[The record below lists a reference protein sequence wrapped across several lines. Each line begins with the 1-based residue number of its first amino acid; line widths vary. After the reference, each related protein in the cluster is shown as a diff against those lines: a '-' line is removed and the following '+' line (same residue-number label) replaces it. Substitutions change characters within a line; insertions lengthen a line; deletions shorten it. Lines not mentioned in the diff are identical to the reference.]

1 MESVRA
7 IKEQQKLSV
16 AALRS
21 LVIDQTNK
29 AKSGHPGMAL
39 DIAPALYA
47 LYRDHLVADPA
58 HPDWINRD
66 RFVLSSGHVSA
77 LLYAMLHVAGYDLSM
92 DDLKS
97 FRQVGSRTP
106 GHPEV
111 DVTPGVDSSSG
122 PLGQGIGQAVGMA
135 IAEKAIA
142 ASYKEGSKIMN
153 HYTYCICGD
162 GCLEEG
168 ISQEAISL
176 AGHLKLNKL
185 ILIYDENGSTLD
197 GPTDDSLSE
206 NVKLR
211 FLSSEWNVLEV
222 NDGNSIES
230 ISSSI
235 AKAKRSKVYPTLII
249 VHTKIGY
256 GSKNEGNHK
265 THGEPLGVEDGAYAK
280 ARYNYNYPEFFVP
293 SEVYEDLKS
302 TFRKRGEEAY
312 KTYCDEINAYKIY
325 HKEDYE
331 TLLASFNKDI
341 SRLVKNVATIEEKD
355 SEATRSTS
363 GRVLTNFYKTIPFL
377 FGGSADVAGSTKTN
391 MKDVKMFTNATPEG
405 HDVHWGIREFAMAS
419 ACNGI
424 ALHGGLRPYCSCFLV
439 FSDYMKNAIRM
450 AALQNLPVVYLFTH
464 DSLAVGED
472 GPTHQPIEQLVMLRS
487 IPNVRV
493 IRPCDQKEVEAAYIS
508 AFSRTDGP
516 TAIILSRQN
525 LPLLENTSIEKA
537 KKGGYKVK
545 SYKNPDC
552 VLLSTGSEVSLSI
565 EASSLLEEK
574 GIHADVV
581 SLPCLVEFDK
591 LDEKEKEKI
600 LTLPYEK
607 RISIEMAST
616 FGWGKYAKFNIG
628 VDTFGCSGK
637 PNEVLEKYGFSKEAL
652 SEKIALLLLR
662 K

>member
-7 IKEQQKLSV
+7 IKEQEKLSV

-77 LLYAMLHVAGYDLSM
+77 LLYAMLHIAGYDLTM
-92 DDLKS
+92 EDLKS
-97 FRQVGSRTP
+97 FRQLNSRTP

-111 DVTPGVDSSSG
+111 GVTPGVDSSSG

-135 IAEKAIA
+135 MSEKAIA
-142 ASYKEGSKIMN
+142 ASYKEGSKIMD
-153 HYTYCICGD
+153 HYTYCLCGD

-176 AGHLKLNKL
+176 AGHFKLNKL

-197 GPTDDSLSE
+197 GPTLDSLSE
-206 NVKLR
+206 NVKFR

-222 NDGNSIES
+222 KDGNSIEA
-230 ISSSI
+230 ISSCI
-235 AKAKRSKVYPTLII
+235 GKAKKSKVYPTLII
-249 VHTKIGY
+249 VHTRIGY
-256 GSKNEGNHK
+256 GSKNEGDHK
-265 THGEPLGVEDGAYAK
+265 THGEPLGEEDGAYAK
-280 ARYNYNYPEFFVP
+280 AKYHYDYPPFFVP
-293 SEVYEDLKS
+293 NEVYEDLKS

-312 KTYCDEINAYKIY
+312 KNYCDQFNAYKIY
-325 HKEDYE
+325 HKEDFD
-331 TLLASFNKDI
+331 LFNASFSKDI
-341 SRLVKNVATIEEKD
+341 SSLVKKVETINTKD
-355 SEATRSTS
+355 IEATRATS
-363 GRVLTNFYKTIPFL
+363 GRVLTSFYKAIPFL

-391 MKDVKMFTNATPEG
+391 VKDIKMFTNATPEG

-439 FSDYMKNAIRM
+439 FADYMKNAIRM

-472 GPTHQPIEQLVMLRS
+472 GPTHQPIEQLAMLRS
-487 IPNVRV
+487 IPNLRV
-493 IRPCDQKEVEAAYIS
+493 MRPCDQREVEAAYNF
-508 AFSRTDGP
+508 AFSRIDGP

-525 LPLLENTSIEKA
+525 LPLLENSSKEKA
-537 KKGGYKVK
+537 IKGGYKIK
-545 SYKNPDC
+545 SFANPDC
-552 VLLSTGSEVSLSI
+552 VLLSSGSEVALSI

-581 SLPCLVEFDK
+581 SLPCLEEFDQ
-591 LDEKEKEKI
+591 LDEKEKENI
-600 LTLPYEK
+600 LALPYAK

-628 VDTFGCSGK
+628 LDVFGSSGK
-637 PNEVLEKYGFSKEAL
+637 PNDVMEKYGFSKEQIA
-652 SEKIALLLLR
+652 EKIALFLLR